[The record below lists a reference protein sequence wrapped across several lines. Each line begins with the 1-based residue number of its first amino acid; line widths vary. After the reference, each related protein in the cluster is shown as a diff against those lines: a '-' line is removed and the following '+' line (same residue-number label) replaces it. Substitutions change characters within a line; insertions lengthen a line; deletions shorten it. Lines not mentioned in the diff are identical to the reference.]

1 MNKHSILFIGL
12 DTHKEFNEVA
22 YIEEHRGAQ
31 PVHLGRFSSSKVAVQ
46 KLVRQFESK
55 YSDATLHFVYE
66 AGPCGYW
73 IYRLITSLGHCC
85 YVVAPSLIPKKP
97 GEKIKTDK
105 RDALKLAKL
114 LKSED
119 LTPIYVPEPEDEA
132 VRDLSR
138 AREVAMKDLKDAKYQ
153 LKALLLRNNI
163 NYKGTANW
171 SQKHLR
177 WLTEL
182 VLPHPAQHIV
192 LQEFL
197 QTITERISRLERLDN
212 ELTHHVHQWR
222 YYPVVKAIQAM
233 RGVRLLVATGV
244 VAELG
249 DLSRFDHPRKLMS
262 YLGLVPS
269 EHSSGGKRHIGAIT
283 KCGNGRARRLLVEG
297 AHTYRYAANI
307 STDMQKRQEGLP
319 KNIIDIAWKAQL
331 RLCKRYKKMIAK
343 GKHYNLV
350 VTAIA
355 REMIAYIW
363 AIAKEVVLTPVNTK
377 LRLARVP
384 A

>member
-1 MNKHSILFIGL
+1 MNKHSILFIAL

-22 YIEEHRGAQ
+22 YIEEHRGAK
-31 PVHLGRFSSSKVAVQ
+31 PVHLGRSPSSKTAIQ

-55 YSDATLHFVYE
+55 YPGATLHFVYE

-73 IYRLITSLGHCC
+73 IYRLITSLGHFC

-97 GEKIKTDK
+97 GERIKTDK
-105 RDALKLAKL
+105 RDALKLVKL

-132 VRDLSR
+132 IRDLSR

-171 SQKHLR
+171 SLKHLR

-182 VLPHPAQHIV
+182 VLPHPAQQIV
-192 LQEFL
+192 LQEFI
-197 QTITERISRLERLDN
+197 QTINERTARLERLDN
-212 ELTHHVHQWR
+212 ELSHHVYQWR

-233 RGVRLLVATGV
+233 RGVRLLVAAGV

-249 DLSRFDHPRKLMS
+249 DLTRFDHPRKLMS

-363 AIAKEVVLTPVNTK
+363 AIAKEVVLTPVNAK

>member
-1 MNKHSILFIGL
+1 MTKHNILFIGL
-12 DTHKEFNEVA
+12 DTHKEFIEVA
-22 YIEEHRGAQ
+22 YIEDQRGAQ
-31 PVHLGRFSSSKVAVQ
+31 PTHFGRISSAKVTIK
-46 KLVRQFESK
+46 KLIRNFESK
-55 YSDATLHFVYE
+55 YPDATLHFVYE

-97 GEKIKTDK
+97 GERIKTDK

-138 AREVAMKDLKDAKYQ
+138 AREVAMKDLKDAKFQ

-163 NYKGTANW
+163 NYSGTANW
-171 SQKHLR
+171 SLKHLR

-182 VLPHPAQHIV
+182 VLPHPAQQIV
-192 LQEFL
+192 LQEFI
-197 QTITERISRLERLDN
+197 QTINERTARLSRLVN
-212 ELTHHVHQWR
+212 ELSHHVHQWR

-249 DLSRFDHPRKLMS
+249 DLTRFDHPRKLMS

-297 AHTYRYAANI
+297 AHSYRHTANI
-307 STDMQKRQEGLP
+307 STELQKRQEGLP
-319 KNIIDIAWKAQL
+319 KQIVDIAWQAQL
-331 RLCKRYKKMIAK
+331 RLCKRYKKLIYK

-363 AIAKEVVLTPVNTK
+363 AITKQVVLSPVEPK

>member
-31 PVHLGRFSSSKVAVQ
+31 PVHLGRVSSSKVAVQ

-55 YSDATLHFVYE
+55 YSGATLHFVYE

-177 WLTEL
+177 WLTEI

-197 QTITERISRLERLDN
+197 HTITERISRLERLDN

-233 RGVRLLVATGV
+233 RGVRLLVATAV

-319 KNIIDIAWKAQL
+319 KDIIDM
-331 RLCKRYKKMIAK
+331 R
-343 GKHYNLV
+343 GKHRLGSAN
-350 VTAIA
+350 AI
-355 REMIAYIW
+355 
-363 AIAKEVVLTPVNTK
+363 KK
-377 LRLARVP
+377 
-384 A
+384 

>member
-31 PVHLGRFSSSKVAVQ
+31 PVHLGRVSSSKVAVQ

-55 YSDATLHFVYE
+55 YSGATLHFVYE

-177 WLTEL
+177 WLTEI

-197 QTITERISRLERLDN
+197 HTITERISRLERLDN

-244 VAELG
+244 VAELS

-319 KNIIDIAWKAQL
+319 KDIIDIAWKAQI

>member
-31 PVHLGRFSSSKVAVQ
+31 HVHLGRVSSSNMAVQ

-55 YSDATLHFVYE
+55 YPGATLHFVYE

-197 QTITERISRLERLDN
+197 HTITERISRLERLDN

-319 KNIIDIAWKAQL
+319 KDIIDIAWKAQI

-363 AIAKEVVLTPVNTK
+363 AIAREVVLTPVNKK

>member
-31 PVHLGRFSSSKVAVQ
+31 PVHLGRVSSSKVAVQ

-55 YSDATLHFVYE
+55 YPGATLHFVYE

-105 RDALKLAKL
+105 RDALKLSKL

-197 QTITERISRLERLDN
+197 HTITERISRLERLDN

-319 KNIIDIAWKAQL
+319 KDIIDIAWKAQL

-363 AIAKEVVLTPVNTK
+363 AIAREVVLTPVNKK